1 MATRLY
7 KISVGEGEFA
17 VAEGAG
23 SAVASDTVELTV
35 ELATTASF
43 EPPVSSAVSNS
54 GSEALN
60 PTGTLP
66 APKATHVPNPR
77 RVPGLVLLVALM

>member
-7 KISVGEGEFA
+7 KISVGEGEFS

-35 ELATTASF
+35 ELAT
-43 EPPVSSAVSNS
+43 SAVNIT
-54 GSEALN
+54 GGTRGVLKSEVLDCLEKIKN
-60 PTGTLP
+60 HIVKNNWPP
-66 APKATHVPNPR
+66 A
-77 RVPGLVLLVALM
+77 